1 MGGGLA
7 LLNHQPPERAIQMF
21 RTAAEKTPRGDYNVA
36 TTCAKGHTGYRK
48 ATSPG
53 EWKCPY
59 CGLTMP

>member
-1 MGGGLA
+1 
-7 LLNHQPPERAIQMF
+7 MF
-21 RTAAEKTPRGDYNVA
+21 RTAAEKTTRGDYNVA